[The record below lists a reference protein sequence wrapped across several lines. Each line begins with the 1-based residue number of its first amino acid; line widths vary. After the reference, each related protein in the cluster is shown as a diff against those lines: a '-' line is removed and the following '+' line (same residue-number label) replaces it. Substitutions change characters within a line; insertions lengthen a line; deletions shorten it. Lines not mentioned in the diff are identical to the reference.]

1 MKRTM
6 VLNQSYEFLGIL
18 PWFDAFCLIL
28 QEKAHSIGNYHEKVR
43 SAYSE
48 WDMPAVIVTNDYKNT
63 KKRPRAFAA
72 STRNVLIRDNFT
84 CQYCGCKLS
93 LKTGTKDHVLP
104 SAQGGKTIMTNLV
117 AACKPCNGRKDNRT
131 PAQSGMYPSNPPREM
146 TDEEKLKSVMKT
158 FQSRERNV
166 WLDTLKKHDV
176 TLW

>member
-1 MKRTM
+1 VRTM

-18 PWFDAFCLIL
+18 PWFDAFCLVL
-28 QEKAHSIGNYHEKVR
+28 ADKAYALGTYNKKVR
-43 SAYSE
+43 SMTQE
-48 WDMPAVIVTNDYKNT
+48 WDMPAVIITKEYKNT

-104 SAQGGKTIMTNLV
+104 SAQGGKTTMMNLV
-117 AACKPCNGRKDNRT
+117 AACKPCNGKKDNRT
-131 PAQSGMYPSNPPREM
+131 PAQCGMYPMNPPRDM

-158 FQSRERNV
+158 FQSKERNV